1 MTPAALTEVMEQTW
15 PPAQTFAVGPWRI
28 RDGQGGGKRVSAAT
42 AGPDWSDEAIP
53 RAEAAMASLHQT
65 PLFMIGQGD
74 DLLDQA
80 LQSRGYRVVDP
91 VVAYVVPS
99 AALANPPAAPMA
111 AFAHWPP
118 LAICVEI
125 WRDAAIGPARMAV
138 MERTSGPKCVVLGR
152 SNDQPTGVAFVAIHR
167 HIAMLH
173 ALEVRP
179 EARRQG
185 SAHNILRAAAAWAQ
199 ENGAD
204 TLSLVVTVANTAARN
219 LYASL
224 GMQGVGHYHYRQK

>member
-1 MTPAALTEVMEQTW
+1 MTPDALAEVMERTW
-15 PPAQTFAVGPWRI
+15 PPARAFAVGPWAI

-42 AGPDWSDEAIP
+42 AGPGWRDEAIP
-53 RAEAAMASLHQT
+53 EAEAAMADLGQT
-65 PLFMIGQGD
+65 PLFLIRQGD

-91 VVAYVVPS
+91 VVAYAAPS
-99 AALANPPAAPMA
+99 AALVDPPAPPMT

-118 LAICVEI
+118 LAICAEI
-125 WRDAAIGPARMAV
+125 WAGGAIGPARLAV
-138 MERTSGPKCVVLGR
+138 MQRASGPKCAVLGR
-152 SNDQPTGVAFVAIHR
+152 THDKPTGVAFVAIHQGV
-167 HIAMLH
+167 AMLH

-185 SAHNILRAAAAWAQ
+185 SAHNILRAAAGWAQ

-204 TLSLVVTVANTAARN
+204 TLSLVVTVANDGARR

-224 GMQGVGHYHYRQK
+224 GMEVVGQYHYRQR

>member
-1 MTPAALTEVMEQTW
+1 MTPEALADVMELTW
-15 PPAQTFAVGPWRI
+15 PPARAFSVGPWCI

-42 AGPDWSDEAIP
+42 AEPDWRDEAIP
-53 RAEAAMASLHQT
+53 QAEAAMAGLGQV
-65 PLFMIGQGD
+65 PLFLIRQGD

-91 VVAYVVPS
+91 VVAYGAPTAV
-99 AALANPPAAPMA
+99 LADPPAPPMT

-118 LAICVEI
+118 LAICADI
-125 WRDAAIGPARMAV
+125 WAEGGIGPERLAV
-138 MERTSGPKCVVLGR
+138 MQRASGPKCAILGR
-152 SNDQPTGVAFVAIHR
+152 ANDHPTGVAFVAIQGCV
-167 HIAMLH
+167 AMLH

-185 SAHNILRAAAAWAQ
+185 SAHNILRAAARWAQ

-204 TLSLVVTVANTAARN
+204 SLSLVVTVANTAARS

-224 GMQGVGHYHYRQK
+224 GMALVGQYHYRQR